1 MAEFDAGDW
10 VVRLFLRLRSRGYL
24 LGVAEYQAALDA
36 VDAGFAVDESAL
48 LEMVQMLWCHSR
60 SQQHQLLPIWADLQR
75 EARSRQEKDELFKDR
90 GDRDRT
96 SDEPL
101 PQPMPERNPSKL
113 LERETE
119 VETQQE
125 MQSLPVQA
133 PMVSP
138 IAQEELVSL
147 QSYFPVSR
155 RSMAYGWR
163 FLRRLVADGAMVVLD
178 QAATVQRVTEQG
190 FYLAPVYRRRS
201 RNAAR
206 LLILVDQNG
215 SMMPFHRFSR
225 DLVETAR
232 EESCLDAENVRVFYF
247 QNVPGAYV
255 YEDVYLTKPV
265 ETKDVLEDCD
275 GETSVLVV
283 SDGGAARGYRRQDR
297 IQGTTRFLLK
307 LKRRSSLVAWLNP
320 MRQERWEGSSAE
332 ILAYLV
338 PMFPMDRLGF
348 GEAVD
353 VLRGAVVSSLEVE
366 V

>member
-1 MAEFDAGDW
+1 MRDW
-10 VVRLFLRLRSRGYL
+10 IVQLFLRLRQRGYL

-36 VDAGFAVDESAL
+36 VDAGFAIDEAAL
-48 LEMVQMLWCHSR
+48 LDLVQVLWCHSR
-60 SQQHQLLPIWADLQR
+60 SQQSQLLPLWDDLQR
-75 EARSRQEKDELFKDR
+75 EARSRQEKDDLFKDHF
-90 GDRDRT
+90 DRDRT
-96 SDEPL
+96 SDELL

-113 LERETE
+113 LEREAE
-119 VETQQE
+119 VETKQE

-138 IAQEELVSL
+138 IEQDQLLSL

-163 FLRRLVADGAMVVLD
+163 FLRRMVGDGAMVVVD
-178 QAATVQRVTEQG
+178 IAATVQRVTEQG
-190 FYLAPVYRRRS
+190 YYLAPVYRRRQ
-201 RNAAR
+201 RNATR

-232 EESCLDAENVRVFYF
+232 EGSCLDAENVRVFYF

-265 ETKDVLEDCD
+265 KMAEVLESVEL
-275 GETSVLVV
+275 ETSVLVV
-283 SDGGAARGYRRQDR
+283 SDGGAARGYRRQER
-297 IQGTTRFLLK
+297 IQATTRFLLR

-320 MRQERWEGSSAE
+320 MRRERWEGSSAE

-338 PMFPMDRLGF
+338 PMFAMDRLGF
-348 GEAVD
+348 GEAID
-353 VLRGAVVSSLEVE
+353 VLRGAVVAVLGVE
-366 V
+366 G